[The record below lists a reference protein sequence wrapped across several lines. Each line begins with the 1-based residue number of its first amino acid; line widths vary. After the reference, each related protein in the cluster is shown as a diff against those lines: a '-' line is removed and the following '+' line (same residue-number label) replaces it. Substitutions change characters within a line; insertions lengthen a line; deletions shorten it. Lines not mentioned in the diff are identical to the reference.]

1 MRPRGVLVAGAVV
14 VVLGLVAVL
23 TFGRPFAAR
32 AYHRLADRQPAM
44 VPDGLDPAATTV
56 LYLHHSTGLAVWDG
70 GVPRL
75 VERRN
80 AAEGTDLQVVE
91 RAFPHRPY
99 PWDNNPY
106 DYWNAWVNHSG
117 DRRVQGQATLEDL
130 VGAYDVIVWKDCFL
144 AGDMVPDDGRPDVT
158 SPVRTPA
165 NYRLQYLALRDAM
178 HRFPGT
184 RFVVW
189 TLPPKVATDTDPATA
204 ELARQFASW
213 VREEW
218 DQPGDNVFLWD
229 YRAIAAPDDL
239 YLPAAWAVGER
250 DSHPGTE
257 LSQRAAALFVQRLV
271 DVAAGRGDR
280 TPATGA
286 TL

>member
-1 MRPRGVLVAGAVV
+1 MRARAVLAAGAVV
-14 VVLGLVAVL
+14 VVLGLAAVL
-23 TFGRPFAAR
+23 TVGRPFAAR
-32 AYHRLADRQPAM
+32 VYHRLADRQPAM
-44 VPDGLDPAATTV
+44 VPEGLDPAATTV

-70 GVPRL
+70 GVPGL

-80 AAEGTDLQVVE
+80 AVAGTDLQVVE

-117 DRRVQGQATLEDL
+117 DHRVQGQATLEDL
-130 VGAYDVIVWKDCFL
+130 VGAYDVIVWKSCYL
-144 AGDMVPDDGRPDVT
+144 AGDMVPDDGRPDVA
-158 SPVRTPA
+158 SPVRTLA

-184 RFVVW
+184 TFIVW
-189 TLPPKVATDTDPATA
+189 TLPPKVATDTDPTAA
-204 ELARQFASW
+204 ELARQFATW
-213 VREEW
+213 VRQEW

-257 LSQRAAALFVQRLV
+257 LSRRAAALFVQRLV
-271 DVAAGRGDR
+271 DVVAGRGDR
-280 TPATGA
+280 TPATGE
-286 TL
+286 TR